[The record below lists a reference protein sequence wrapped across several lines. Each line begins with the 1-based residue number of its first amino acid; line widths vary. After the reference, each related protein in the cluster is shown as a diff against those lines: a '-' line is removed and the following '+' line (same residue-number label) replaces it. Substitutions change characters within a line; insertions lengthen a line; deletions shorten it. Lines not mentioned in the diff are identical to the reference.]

1 MLDISFQVE
10 LFEKDMEHMMTE
22 LNNVS
27 AADNSPIS
35 LYEYFHISPIKVC
48 TEIRRLRNIKQ
59 QTSSFSWKKTS
70 MNGIKIS
77 SQATLNG
84 ACVNK
89 SQPRLVMFLFFQL
102 HLSFSLSTGGEDGL
116 KEKRDT
122 ELIPVESLNLLL
134 KSIGATL
141 TDVQD
146 VVFKYEHMQMLKQAT
161 HKSAAFILVCG
172 ILMFQESLPLNRFC
186 LLFQTGLL
194 WVDLPVLYHSAAAV
208 GGHQTLFQAGNT
220 HGQWHCR
227 SGQ

>member
-1 MLDISFQVE
+1 
-10 LFEKDMEHMMTE
+10 
-22 LNNVS
+22 
-27 AADNSPIS
+27 
-35 LYEYFHISPIKVC
+35 
-48 TEIRRLRNIKQ
+48 
-59 QTSSFSWKKTS
+59 

-84 ACVNK
+84 TCLNK
-89 SQPRLVMFLFFQL
+89 SQPCLVMFLFLQL

-146 VVFKYEHMQMLKQAT
+146 VVFKYEHIRKPKQAT
-161 HKSAAFILVCG
+161 HKSVCV
-172 ILMFQESLPLNRFC
+172 ILMFQESLMLNQSC
-186 LLFQTGLL
+186 HLFQTGLL

-220 HGQWHCR
+220 RTHAQWHCR

>member
-146 VVFKYEHMQMLKQAT
+146 VVFKYERMQMLKQAT

-172 ILMFQESLPLNRFC
+172 MFQESLPLNRFC

-194 WVDLPVLYHSAAAV
+194 
-208 GGHQTLFQAGNT
+208 
-220 HGQWHCR
+220 
-227 SGQ
+227 